1 MTVEMA
7 KTVLNKFLTSD
18 QCEVLALTGRW
29 VI

>member
-18 QCEVLALTGRW
+18 QHEVLALTGRW
-29 VI
+29 IS